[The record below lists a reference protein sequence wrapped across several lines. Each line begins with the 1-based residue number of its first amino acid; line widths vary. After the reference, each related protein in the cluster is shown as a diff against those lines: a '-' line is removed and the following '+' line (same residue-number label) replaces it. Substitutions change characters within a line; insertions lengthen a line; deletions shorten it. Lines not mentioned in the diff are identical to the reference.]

1 MTISQAKE
9 LMRRGNNISHILFK
23 KNRYIHMVNNKIVN
37 EKGNDWND
45 QWLFCEGECLFSDG
59 WYLK

>member
-1 MTISQAKE
+1 
-9 LMRRGNNISHILFK
+9 
-23 KNRYIHMVNNKIVN
+23 MVNNKIVN